1 MKDVIF
7 QAHAKKIE
15 VMCQYVGGALSGP
28 FLCGVIVSVR
38 RGDDKAELLA
48 NKFRANDDIWRL
60 ADAVFG
66 DPAAF
71 GS

>member
-1 MKDVIF
+1 MWVVRYPGRFCVGSLFQYDVATI
-7 QAHAKKIE
+7 K
-15 VMCQYVGGALSGP
+15 P
-28 FLCGVIVSVR
+28 N
-38 RGDDKAELLA
+38 LA